1 MGVSTPIKTLRIFNS
16 IRNSGVFTWNNRV
29 LLVEVVALFD
39 DRMTSRNLTPTQ
51 ESVLETIEAE
61 DIDFLR
67 LQFTDILGVVKNVSV
82 PARQTEKAFR
92 EGIYFDGSSIEGFV
106 RIQES
111 DMRLIPDPATFA
123 ILPWRTNDQSAAAR
137 MICDVVDTSTG
148 EPFAGDPRHVL
159 KGALDRATE
168 MGYAVNAAPE
178 PEFFL
183 FEEDEDGRAT
193 TRTNDVGGYFDVAPK
208 DLASDVRRDIIYGLE
223 SMDFEIEASHHEVA
237 EGQHEINFEYDDA
250 LATADNV
257 ATFRTVVRAIAA
269 QHDLHATF
277 MPKPIAEING
287 SGMHTHISLFT
298 EDGENAFHDGDD
310 EFDLSGT
317 AHAFLAGVLDH
328 APAITA
334 IANPTVNSY
343 KRLVPGYEAPVYVA
357 WSDRNRSALIRKPA
371 ARVPAASRVELRSPD
386 PSCNPYLAL
395 AVIIQAGLDGIE
407 RGLEAPAPVREN
419 IYEFDENRRAEY
431 GIETLPANLGEAV
444 DALEAD
450 PVVTGAL
457 GEHVVDKF
465 VEAKRREFADYCISV
480 SEWELD
486 RYLETF

>member
-1 MGVSTPIKTLRIFNS
+1 
-16 IRNSGVFTWNNRV
+16 
-29 LLVEVVALFD
+29 
-39 DRMTSRNLTPTQ
+39 MTSGNIT
-51 ESVLETIEAE
+51 EAE
-61 DIDFLR
+61 RAVLDEIEEKDISFLR
-67 LQFTDILGVVKNVSV
+67 LQFTDILGTVKNVSV
-82 PARQTEKAFR
+82 PARQAEKAFA

-111 DMRLIPDPATFA
+111 DMRLVPDPETFA
-123 ILPWRTNDQSAAAR
+123 ILPWRNHDDGASAR
-137 MICDVVDTSTG
+137 MICDVYNTSTG
-148 EPFAGDPRHVL
+148 EPFEGDPRYIL
-159 KGALDRATE
+159 KRALDRADE
-168 MGYAVNAAPE
+168 MGYTVNAAPE

-183 FEEDEDGRAT
+183 FEEDEEGRAT
-193 TRTNDVGGYFDVAPK
+193 TETNDAGGYFDLAPK

-223 SMDFEIEASHHEVA
+223 DMGFEVEASHHEVA
-237 EGQHEINFEYDDA
+237 EGQHEINFTYDDA

-269 QHDLHATF
+269 QHDYHATF
-277 MPKPIAEING
+277 MPKPIPQING

-298 EDGENAFHDGDD
+298 DDGENAFHDDDD

-317 AHAFLAGVLDH
+317 AKSFLAGILEH

-334 IANPTVNSY
+334 VANPTVNSY

-386 PSCNPYLAL
+386 PSCNPYLAI
-395 AVIIQAGLDGIE
+395 AVMIHAGLDGIE
-407 RGLEAPAPVREN
+407 DGLEAPDPVREN
-419 IYEFDENRRAEY
+419 IYEFDERKREDY
-431 GIETLPANLGEAV
+431 GIDTLPTNLGEAV

-450 PVVTGAL
+450 EAIYAAL
-457 GEHVVDKF
+457 GEHIGPKF
-465 VEAKRREFADYCISV
+465 VEAKRAEFQDYLVDV
-480 SEWELD
+480 SQWELD